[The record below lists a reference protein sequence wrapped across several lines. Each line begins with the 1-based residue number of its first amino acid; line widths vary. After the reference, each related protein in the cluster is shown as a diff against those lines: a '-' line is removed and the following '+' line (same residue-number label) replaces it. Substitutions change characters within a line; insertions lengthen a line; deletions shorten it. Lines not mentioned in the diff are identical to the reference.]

1 MANDGPIKNEQLA
14 ILKIAVLT
22 PCGPLSLD
30 GLESLG
36 YSDVGDF
43 MIMTDLRCW
52 WQNHD
57 VAEFFYVGDF

>member
-1 MANDGPIKNEQLA
+1 MANDGPIKNGQLA

-52 WQNHD
+52 
-57 VAEFFYVGDF
+57 